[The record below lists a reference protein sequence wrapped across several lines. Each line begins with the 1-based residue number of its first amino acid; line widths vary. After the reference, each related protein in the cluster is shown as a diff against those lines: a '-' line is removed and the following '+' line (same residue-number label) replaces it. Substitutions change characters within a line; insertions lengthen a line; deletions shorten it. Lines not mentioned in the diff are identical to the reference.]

1 MVNKLSFGAANPP
14 LGNDVKLGQC
24 LMHMELRDLKFGG
37 VASDAERTVNAS
49 RFLHP
54 QISKDLRFG
63 KRSKGKTRVSRSY
76 QSSTKMSVIGG
87 TKVLVHGILVSDNSE
102 C

>member
-14 LGNDVKLGQC
+14 LGNDVKLGHC

-37 VASDAERTVNAS
+37 VASDPERTVSAS

-54 QISKDLRFG
+54 QISRDLRFG
-63 KRSKGKTRVSRSY
+63 KRSKGKN
-76 QSSTKMSVIGG
+76 MSESQLSN
-87 TKVLVHGILVSDNSE
+87 KYKDVSDWWYQGACTWNSSF
-102 C
+102 

>member
-14 LGNDVKLGQC
+14 LGNDVKFGQC
-24 LMHMELRDLKFGG
+24 LMQMELRDLKFGG
-37 VASDAERTVNAS
+37 VTSDSETVNSS

-63 KRSKGKTRVSRSY
+63 KRSKGKN
-76 QSSTKMSVIGG
+76 MSESQLSI
-87 TKVLVHGILVSDNSE
+87 KYKDVSDW
-102 C
+102 